1 MPSTMAQSTKTYP
14 PGAYI
19 YDEIVAIAEE
29 HFPVVFNALLDVD
42 DMPWERPDFDRV
54 GFFSHSL
61 FLGHIVV
68 DNMTHKVSAYMTSEG
83 NVQLF
88 RRNIGLSRRDNE
100 RIAFASLWTH
110 LREDGERPSLC
121 GLKALC
127 GFYFVAAGYA
137 DVVNARKGWLQDL
150 EMASRRVGLGLGAL
164 EDDSVAP
171 GMDKD
176 EKVKGDKAGR
186 VGGGALGSHDVGVED
201 NVGSGDKT
209 DATTRPEVG
218 VVKPGVDE
226 VKVARILQR
235 LLIVVKTKQKSWGE
249 QIEEELEWAWPNY
262 KKYWR

>member
-1 MPSTMAQSTKTYP
+1 MSSTMAQSTATHI

-54 GFFSHSL
+54 GFSSHSL

-68 DNMTHKVSAYMTSEG
+68 DNITHKVSAYMTSEG

-88 RRNIGLSRRDNE
+88 RRNISLSRRDNE
-100 RIAFASLWTH
+100 RIAFASIWTH

-137 DVVNARKGWLQDL
+137 DVVNAKKGWFQHL
-150 EMASRRVGLGLGAL
+150 EMASRKVGLGLGVL
-164 EDDSVAP
+164 DDESVVSE
-171 GMDKD
+171 MDGD
-176 EKVKGDKAGR
+176 EKVEGEEAER
-186 VGGGALGSHDVGVED
+186 LGGGALSSHDVGVED
-201 NVGSGDKT
+201 NVGSGDET

-218 VVKPGVDE
+218 VVKAGVDE